1 MVLFL
6 FLGLSLYFILSGTDS
21 LSKRSSANSQASITN
36 LEYVIF
42 NEKVNT
48 FGDSVFF
55 GTNANLEIYLNINKE
70 DLNEN
75 TSPYWNDGREVYYK
89 GEWELLDN
97 VPTPIN

>member
-1 MVLFL
+1 MFTIGINLQK
-6 FLGLSLYFILSGTDS
+6 LYVDTLIAMGEDP
-21 LSKRSSANSQASITN
+21 N
-36 LEYVIF
+36 L
-42 NEKVNT
+42 
-48 FGDSVFF
+48 
-55 GTNANLEIYLNINKE
+55 AKE